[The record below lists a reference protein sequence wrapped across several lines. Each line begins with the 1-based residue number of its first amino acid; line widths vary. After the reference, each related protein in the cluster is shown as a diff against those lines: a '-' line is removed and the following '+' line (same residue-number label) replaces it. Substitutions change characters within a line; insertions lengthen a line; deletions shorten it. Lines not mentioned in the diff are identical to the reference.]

1 MPRVILRV
9 LLALCVAAVC
19 VLAPMTSSAQT
30 GEDQP
35 RDMHIYLK
43 DPMRPS
49 DERVAKI
56 KVALDSL
63 AGISESGN
71 VYGNRIELTRV
82 PGQTVSDQQIQTALH
97 SVDSTVTLD
106 VVKIEM
112 LGLGVVKFKN
122 YDQSKDGRLLEAFRG
137 IGSAMENVELVAPGV
152 FSFKAGN
159 QDLKPLIQ
167 RTFGVTAFGPGFDSD
182 RDPAEFID
190 TWVWGG
196 TTVPTLHD

>member
-1 MPRVILRV
+1 MRRVIFSV
-9 LLALCVAAVC
+9 LLAVCVATVC
-19 VLAPMTSSAQT
+19 VLAPMTASAQT

-43 DPMRPS
+43 APMRPS

-97 SVDSTVTLD
+97 SVDSTVYLD

-112 LGLGVVKFKN
+112 WGLWVVKFKN
-122 YDQSKDGRLLEAFRG
+122 YDQSKDDQLLEAFRG

-167 RTFGVTAFGPGFDSD
+167 RTFGVTAFGPGFDRD

-196 TTVPTLHD
+196 TTAP

>member
-1 MPRVILRV
+1 MRRVIFSV
-9 LLALCVAAVC
+9 LLAVCVAAVC
-19 VLAPMTSSAQT
+19 GLAPLTSSAQKDAPA
-30 GEDQP
+30 DQP

-43 DPMRPS
+43 APMHPS
-49 DERVAKI
+49 DARVAKI

-97 SVDSTVTLD
+97 SVDPAVNLD

-112 LGLGVVKFKN
+112 WGLWVVKFKN
-122 YDQSKDGRLLEAFRG
+122 YDQSKDPQLLEAFRG
-137 IGSAMENVELVAPGV
+137 IGSAMENVQLVAPGV

-167 RTFGVTAFGPGFDSD
+167 RTFGVTAFGPGFDRD

-196 TTVPTLHD
+196 TTAP